1 MWSSFLGVHMNSSG
15 APVLIRS
22 IATYS
27 LSVEGGIFFS
37 ESEIVLEAMY
47 EERHWCEHFYSS

>member
-1 MWSSFLGVHMNSSG
+1 MNSSG